1 MKEPEHRPEIKL
13 LGEDSNAFSILA
25 RVKVVL
31 EEGGADKECIE
42 KIVAEATSGG
52 YQHLLTTIMKYVD
65 VR

>member
-13 LGEDSNAFSILA
+13 LGEDSDAFSILA

-31 EEGGADKECIE
+31 EESGADKEYIE
-42 KIVAEATSGG
+42 EFIAEASSGG
-52 YQHLLTTIMKYVD
+52 YQHFLTTIMKYVD